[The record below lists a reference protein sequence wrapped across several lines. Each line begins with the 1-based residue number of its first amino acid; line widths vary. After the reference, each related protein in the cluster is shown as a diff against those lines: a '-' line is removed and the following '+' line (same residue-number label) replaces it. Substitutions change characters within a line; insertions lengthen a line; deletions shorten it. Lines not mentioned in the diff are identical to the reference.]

1 MDKSIFGTAPKTTST
16 PRTYGRLKL
25 YRPSDLKALPARRYI
40 IEGLMA
46 EGEFS
51 VLWAA
56 PKSGKTFLALRL
68 AYGLARGVGMWG
80 RAVSPGAKV
89 LLVAAEGQGGVA
101 KRIAALTEEL
111 GDADDAFL
119 VLPQAPHI
127 NAPDTELPTLIEM
140 IKDHGI
146 SLVILDTL
154 ARTFGD
160 ADENSAKDMGMFV
173 KNIDQIRQQTKA
185 HILVIHH
192 STKEGQSARGSS
204 ALEGAADIIFKVSKP
219 TKDQLYK
226 MSVMAAKDD
235 ADGQEFFFDLSTV
248 TVNGGDETTCIAIEV
263 GSHGTPSFSRDCPA
277 TRALN
282 ILAELI
288 GKAYGIELTDPPS
301 ADLSQGVSLT
311 AWKTAC
317 HGQLSESERA
327 DSHHKAFTRAKDK
340 LIADDKIEI
349 RDDAVLIK
357 YHGNHS

>member
-1 MDKSIFGTAPKTTST
+1 
-16 PRTYGRLKL
+16 
-25 YRPSDLKALPARRYI
+25 LKALPARKYLI
-40 IEGLMA
+40 DGLLA

-68 AYGLARGVGMWG
+68 AYGLACGVGMWG

-111 GDADDAFL
+111 GDANDDFL

-127 NAPDTELPTLIEM
+127 NAPDTELPALIEM

-160 ADENSAKDMGMFV
+160 ADENSAKDMGLFV
-173 KNIDQIRQQTKA
+173 KIIDQIRQQTKA

-219 TKDQLYK
+219 TKDQSYK

-235 ADGQEFFFDLSTV
+235 ADGQDFFFDLATV
-248 TVNGGDETTCIAIEV
+248 AVNGGDETTCIATEV
-263 GSHGTPSFSRDCPA
+263 GSHGAPSFSKDCPA

-288 GKAYGIELTDPPS
+288 GNTDADDLTKSPS
-301 ADLSQGVSLT
+301 ADLNKGVSIST
-311 AWKTAC
+311 WKTAC

-340 LIADDKIEI
+340 LITDDKIRI
-349 RDDAVLIK
+349 RDDAVFIK
-357 YHGNHS
+357 YHDNHS